1 MTAKT
6 PIPAN
11 VAVET
16 YQGDAFQP
24 ETTVLYFFDEERWA
38 QIDGPSDGGAWSVLV
53 VDEQFMRPVDSTTE
67 PSREAA
73 EERVARWLQSWA
85 AGLRG

>member
-1 MTAKT
+1 
-6 PIPAN
+6 
-11 VAVET
+11 
-16 YQGDAFQP
+16 
-24 ETTVLYFFDEERWA
+24 
-38 QIDGPSDGGAWSVLV
+38 VLV